1 MNSFDMRMHVFTH
14 FLTHWSK
21 MRTSVSLPINN
32 VFHVV
37 Y

>member
-1 MNSFDMRMHVFTH
+1 MDSFDMGMHVFTH

-21 MRTSVSLPINN
+21 MRTSVLLPIKN
-32 VFHVV
+32 VFHFV